1 MVSKKLAMLAG
12 FTGLFFCL
20 VFLPASIQAGSSI
33 PKNMIGEW
41 KALYTDCDAGGW
53 LIISETSL
61 ILGSTAFLMKH
72 SYIVSDSVSQS
83 GSISLKLFDF
93 KISNDGISFSDV
105 SGSADSIHVDVF
117 MDQDILILLVW
128 KGGSRADEFQIP
140 IAYIRKDKTK
150 SEVFHPIIR
159 SKFYLPNGYRG
170 YAWVALDQQ
179 HGQPAEYDGEGR
191 RVLQIP
197 ESGLLLTQSELMPT
211 ALAKREFAFYFSDKN
226 GIATD
231 SIPLIPADCLSL
243 FKIQQFTNGQIRE
256 YGYDPNQVYVYYY
269 RYNNPGRENINKLFG
284 KTIKGQ
290 VFWFRVDALRNLLKS
305 GEMIP
310 GRIERD

>member
-1 MVSKKLAMLAG
+1 MYAG
-12 FTGLFFCL
+12 FTGLLFCL

-33 PKNMIGEW
+33 PKYMIGQW
-41 KALYTDCDAGGW
+41 KALNSDCEDGGL

-61 ILGSTAFLMKH
+61 ISGSSAFLMKH
-72 SYIVSDSVSQS
+72 SYIISDSVSQS
-83 GSISLKLFDF
+83 GSISLKLFDS
-93 KISNDGISFSDV
+93 KVSTDGISFSEIV
-105 SGSADSIHVDVF
+105 GSADSTRVDVF
-117 MDQDILILLVW
+117 LDQDILVLLYW
-128 KGGSRADEFQIP
+128 KGADRADEYQMP
-140 IAYIRKDKTK
+140 VAYIRKDKSATRDYQ
-150 SEVFHPIIR
+150 PTIR
-159 SKFYLPNGYRG
+159 SRFYLPSGYRG

-197 ESGLLLTQSELMPT
+197 ESGLLLTQSEPMPT

-243 FKIQQFTNGQIRE
+243 FKNQQFTNGQIRE

-284 KTIKGQ
+284 QEIKGQ
-290 VFWFRVDALRNLLKS
+290 VIWFRVDTLKNLLKS